1 MQTRPSR
8 GFILIELVMTLILIG
23 VIGAF
28 AGLFLYKGIE
38 GYMASKRN
46 SEVALKAQIA
56 VDRLSAELRHLTRI
70 VTWTPP
76 SFTYT
81 CSDLPGQRT
90 LIFDTAADEIRLRI
104 DNGTPRVLV
113 NDLDTYSMG
122 WGARNLDSSADNSEE
137 LISLTL
143 NFTLKE
149 VGRSFRVNVFPRYF
163 VPKPT

>member
-1 MQTRPSR
+1 
-8 GFILIELVMTLILIG
+8 MTLILIG

-38 GYMASKRN
+38 GFMASKRN

-56 VDRLSAELRHLTRI
+56 VDRLSAELRHVTRI
-70 VTWTPP
+70 VTWTDP

-90 LIFDTAADEIRLRI
+90 LIFDTAADEIRIRI
-104 DNGTPRVLV
+104 GNGTPRVLV
-113 NDLDTYSMG
+113 NDVDTFSMA
-122 WGARNLDSSADNSEE
+122 WSPLNLDGSADGSEE
-137 LISLTL
+137 LVALTL

-149 VGRSFRVNVFPRYF
+149 VGRTFRVNVFPRYF
-163 VPKPT
+163 VPKP

>member
-1 MQTRPSR
+1 
-8 GFILIELVMTLILIG
+8 MTLILIG

-46 SEVALKAQIA
+46 SEVALKAQTA

-70 VTWTPP
+70 VTWTPA
-76 SFTYT
+76 SSTFTYT

-113 NDLDTYSMG
+113 NDVETYSMAL
-122 WGARNLDSSADNSEE
+122 GARNLDSSGDGSEE
-137 LISLTL
+137 IVSLTL

-149 VGRSFRVNVFPRYF
+149 VGRTFRVNIFPRYF
-163 VPKPT
+163 VPRPT